1 MQYLDW
7 ITALLQELELKDILT
22 LIVSSFSLVVAG
34 IALLY
39 TVVSKRRE
47 LAISV
52 RNDLHDC
59 IFKLSENKV
68 EFENLRRRLGEDYP
82 SGLRPRRLRC
92 SPPPLLSPI
101 LFGLALHRR
110 CRRALHLEPV
120 GRAPAA
126 GARAEPLADDALEAH
141 LAGVAEHHL

>member
-68 EFENLRRRLGEDYP
+68 EFENLRRRLG
-82 SGLRPRRLRC
+82 R
-92 SPPPLLSPI
+92 
-101 LFGLALHRR
+101 
-110 CRRALHLEPV
+110 
-120 GRAPAA
+120 
-126 GARAEPLADDALEAH
+126 
-141 LAGVAEHHL
+141 